1 MDPSAEFDVMGDLAR
16 SREIDL
22 VVRSVEMG
30 RSDRKFGNAGPDLD
44 PSAKLG
50 IVVGFTLSEELDL
63 AS

>member
-1 MDPSAEFDVMGDLAR
+1 MGDLAR

-30 RSDRKFGNAGPDLD
+30 RSGRRFGNAGPDLD

-50 IVVGFTLSEELDL
+50 IVIGFTLSEEPVF